1 MKVALVALAGLTL
14 ALAIGLGA
22 HAVSSD
28 SVGLSS
34 AELDSVR
41 TLAPNDSAARQTAPA
56 RKRRR
61 ARKKAPASPTR
72 TPPATAPVQPAPSPS
87 PSPTRRAEP
96 GDDHGGGG
104 GGEPGDDH
112 GGGGGNSGPG
122 RGGRDD

>member
-1 MKVALVALAGLTL
+1 MKVALLALAGLTL
-14 ALAIGLGA
+14 ALAIGQGA

-41 TLAPNDSAARQTAPA
+41 TLAPNDSAGRQTAPA

-61 ARKKAPASPTR
+61 ARKKAP
-72 TPPATAPVQPAPSPS
+72 PATAPVQPA

-104 GGEPGDDH
+104 GGKPGDDH

-122 RGGRDD
+122 RGGGDD